1 MIEKKYFN
9 EFAYLILALLIVFFL
24 STHSPNIEYDAFT
37 YIKSDSIRP
46 LIYPLFIW
54 LFHWAGSYQFS
65 LLMWVQGILL
75 FSALL
80 YARNWLKIN
89 LKLSDFS
96 IFLVCLLVILTISFR
111 FQIWF
116 IQSEGLAFPF
126 FIWTFFLLIECF
138 NGVNLKKLF
147 YLSLWVSILV
157 LTRLQFYYFYGMFGI
172 LCIWYVWQRTS
183 IKLVCMGTSILFGSM
198 LLTIL
203 IDHSYH
209 YYKHGFFAGAP
220 YGGLM
225 ILVQTI
231 YLADSDAF
239 KYFQDPIKKAYVKT
253 MLDQRDAKQLNRDVN
268 LLTTM
273 KPSYYEYA
281 YQSYSRNYL
290 SIQSI
295 IGGTLKTSIE
305 NTLGKVTNYQSDS
318 LSIDIN
324 KTILSH
330 EAKKNLFFFL
340 WKFVK
345 CMGGIPLFL
354 FFVILLCALLY
365 RIVKDK
371 MREVDLST
379 IFVMVVTIITFL
391 NAAIIAGCNPDI
403 PVYFCYSQFMF
414 YCLAAFFVTKTSDVI
429 VDQN

>member
-1 MIEKKYFN
+1 
-9 EFAYLILALLIVFFL
+9 
-24 STHSPNIEYDAFT
+24 
-37 YIKSDSIRP
+37 
-46 LIYPLFIW
+46 
-54 LFHWAGSYQFS
+54 
-65 LLMWVQGILL
+65 
-75 FSALL
+75 
-80 YARNWLKIN
+80 
-89 LKLSDFS
+89 
-96 IFLVCLLVILTISFR
+96 
-111 FQIWF
+111 
-116 IQSEGLAFPF
+116 
-126 FIWTFFLLIECF
+126 
-138 NGVNLKKLF
+138 
-147 YLSLWVSILV
+147 
-157 LTRLQFYYFYGMFGI
+157 MFGI

-239 KYFQDPIKKAYVKT
+239 KYFQDPLKKSYVKT
-253 MLDQRDAKQLNRDVN
+253 MIDQRDAKQLNRDAN

-281 YQSYSRNYL
+281 YQSYARNYSAMQL
-290 SIQSI
+290 
-295 IGGTLKTSIE
+295 LIE
-305 NTLGKVTNYQSDS
+305 NTLKTGIENTFGKAKNYQSNS
-318 LSIDIN
+318 IAIDIN
-324 KTILSH
+324 RTLILH
-330 EAKKNLFFFL
+330 EVKKNLFFFL
-340 WKFVK
+340 WKFVR

-379 IFVMVVTIITFL
+379 IFVMVV
-391 NAAIIAGCNPDI
+391 
-403 PVYFCYSQFMF
+403 
-414 YCLAAFFVTKTSDVI
+414 
-429 VDQN
+429 